1 MQMRRTSRLHPLRS
15 KRAGGH
21 SRKARH
27 KRHAGSLDGT
37 SRKHRLHRPPGLAPL
52 PVPGTPSGAP
62 PTSATPMTQA
72 MVDRLFW
79 RAGFGPTAADRQQW
93 IGQPVTAAVNWLLT
107 TPAASSG
114 VPGTDQ
120 GSPLDPTGNDTD
132 LVLSWVDMM
141 IRAVNP
147 FVERLTFFWHRHW
160 ANSREQVSPPQ
171 LLMTQTNLF
180 RSYADFAANPTATFT
195 ELAQA
200 VTIDPSMLRYLTG
213 ELNVRGAPNEN
224 YARELMELFTLGV
237 LNSAGQPNYSQ
248 DDVEQLAK
256 ALSGWQINDTD
267 PNNVSSYFTQAQWYD
282 GPKIIFGQ
290 WGNFTTSQAVNLVL
304 SQPAHPAFIV
314 NALWNEFIVPP
325 PDAATLQTLTS
336 SYTSSGFQL
345 KPLLQQILTHP
356 LLFDSLDEP
365 DMVKPPVVYVVG
377 AMRALGVGITDSTAS
392 DYLDAMGQ
400 QPYFPPNVSGW
411 EGGLAWLNTDTALA
425 RFGFISSLLSN
436 MTIPDVPGE
445 SPAAAYQRAYAAVGS
460 PWLASGTQ
468 AALQS
473 YAQGL
478 NQSTSTQRIQRQ
490 VSLRALILA
499 GPDAQVM

>member
-1 MQMRRTSRLHPLRS
+1 MRRTSRLGPR
-15 KRAGGH
+15 H
-21 SRKARH
+21 S
-27 KRHAGSLDGT
+27 RHAGSAHSST
-37 SRKHRLHRPPGLAPL
+37 HRHKRSVRSRPRRHRLRRPPGELLTSTGLPGPPL
-52 PVPGTPSGAP
+52 
-62 PTSATPMTQA
+62 TSATPMTQQ

-79 RAGFGPTAADRQQW
+79 RAGFGPTADDRATW
-93 IGQPVTAAVNWLLT
+93 IGQPVAAAVNWLLG
-107 TPAASSG
+107 TPAASAG
-114 VPGTDQ
+114 VPGTDD
-120 GSPLDPTGNDTD
+120 GSPFDPTGNDTD
-132 LVLSWVDMM
+132 LVLTWVDMM
-141 IRAVNP
+141 IRAINP

-171 LLMTQTNLF
+171 LLMTQNDLF
-180 RSYADFAANPTATFT
+180 RGYADLASNPTATFT

-237 LNSAGQPNYSQ
+237 TNAAGQPNYSQ

-267 PNNVSSYFTQAQWYD
+267 PNNVSSYFTQSQWYD
-282 GPKIIFGQ
+282 GPKVIFGQ
-290 WGNFTTSQAVNLVL
+290 WGNFTTSEAVNLVL

-314 NALWNEFIVPP
+314 NALWNEFIVDP
-325 PDAATLQTLTS
+325 PDPATLQSLTS
-336 SYTSSGFQL
+336 AYSSSGFQL
-345 KPLLQQILTHP
+345 KPVLQQILNHP

-365 DMVKPPVVYVVG
+365 NMVKPPVVFVVG

-392 DYLDAMGQ
+392 DFLDAMGQ

-425 RFGFISSLLSN
+425 RFTFISTLLSN
-436 MTIPDVPGE
+436 IEIADAPGE
-445 SPAAAYQRAYAAVGS
+445 SPAAAYERAYAATGS
-460 PWLASGTQ
+460 PWLATGTQ
-468 AALQS
+468 AAIQAF
-473 YAQGL
+473 AQTA
-478 NQSTSTQRIQRQ
+478 NQSTTQDRIARQ
-490 VSLRALILA
+490 IALRALILA